1 MNGGAAPGDAAAN
14 APTGPG
20 AAVPVDG
27 IDTPAVLIDLGVA
40 RRNVERYQ
48 GYCDGHGLALRPH
61 VKTHKLPRLA
71 RMQLDAGAVGI
82 VAQKV
87 SEAEVMVDAGIDD
100 VLITYNVLGPA
111 KLSRLRALAGRTARL
126 AVVADNA
133 ATVDGLSGAFAD
145 APRPLPVLV
154 ECDTGAGRCGVQAPA
169 DALALAR
176 RIDAVP
182 GLSFAGLMTYPPT
195 GGGAVVA
202 AFVAGTRT
210 LLDGAGLA
218 CPIVSSGGSPDMWRA
233 HEVPG
238 VTEVRIGT
246 YVYNDRSLVER
257 GTCALEDCA
266 LHVLA
271 TIVSVPAP
279 GRAVIDAGSK
289 ALTSDLFGLE
299 GHGRVIGHDVVRVES
314 LSEEHGVLRWD
325 DDSTPFAVGDRVRV
339 LPNHAC
345 PVSNLFDA
353 VWLVEGGGEDGAG
366 SGATARREVVAAR
379 GAVT

>member
-1 MNGGAAPGDAAAN
+1 MSTPIDR
-14 APTGPG
+14 
-20 AAVPVDG
+20 
-27 IDTPAVLIDLGVA
+27 IDTPAVLIDLEVA

-48 GYCDGHGLALRPH
+48 AYCDGHGLALRPH

-71 RMQLDAGAVGI
+71 RAQLDAGAVGI

-87 SEAEVMVDAGIDD
+87 SEAEVMVDAGLGD
-100 VLITYNVLGPA
+100 VLIAYNVLGEA
-111 KLSRLRALAGRTARL
+111 KRRRLRALAGRADAL
-126 AVVADNA
+126 SVVADNPE
-133 ATVDGLSGAFAD
+133 TVDGLAGAFAD
-145 APRPLPVLV
+145 APRALPVLV
-154 ECDTGAGRCGVQAPA
+154 ECDTGAARNGVQTPA
-169 DALALAR
+169 EAVRLAR
-176 RIDAVP
+176 RIDAAP
-182 GLSFAGLMTYPPT
+182 GLAFAGLMTYPPI
-195 GGGAVVA
+195 GGGAAVA
-202 AFVAGTRT
+202 AFVTEATA
-210 LLDGAGLA
+210 LLDAAGLP
-218 CPIVSSGGSPDMWRA
+218 CPTVSSGGSPDMWRA

-257 GTCALEDCA
+257 GACAEGDCA

-271 TIVSVPAP
+271 TVVSVPAP

-289 ALTSDLFGLE
+289 ALTSDLIGLDGYGRVV
-299 GHGRVIGHDVVRVES
+299 GHGAVRVDA

-325 DDSTPFAVGDRVRV
+325 DGSRPFAVGDRVRV

-353 VWLVEGGGEDGAG
+353 VWLTEDGE
-366 SGATARREVVAAR
+366 TAEREVVAAR

>member
-1 MNGGAAPGDAAAN
+1 MHGSTDARV
-14 APTGPG
+14 PLD
-20 AAVPVDG
+20 AV
-27 IDTPAVLIDLGVA
+27 DTPAVLIDLGVA
-40 RRNVERYQ
+40 KRNIERYQ
-48 GYCDGHGLALRPH
+48 TWCDEHGLALRPH

-111 KLSRLRALAGRTARL
+111 KLSRLRALAERTAKL
-126 AVVADNA
+126 TVVADNA
-133 ATVDGLSGAFAD
+133 TTVDGLSGAFAD
-145 APRPLPVLV
+145 ASRALPVLV
-154 ECDTGAGRCGVQAPA
+154 ECDTGAGRCGVQAPR

-176 RIDAVP
+176 RIDGAP
-182 GLSFAGLMTYPPT
+182 GLTFAGLMTYPPT
-195 GGGAVVA
+195 GGGAAVA
-202 AFVAGTRT
+202 AFVAEAKA
-210 LLDGAGLA
+210 LLEGAGLA
-218 CPIVSSGGSPDMWRA
+218 CPTVSSGGSPDMWRA

-246 YVYNDRSLVER
+246 HVYNDRSLVER

-266 LHVLA
+266 LHVL
-271 TIVSVPAP
+271 TTVVSVPAP

-299 GHGRVIGHDVVRVES
+299 GHGRVIGRDGVRVDS
-314 LSEEHGVLRWD
+314 LSEEHGVLRWED
-325 DDSTPFAVGDRVRV
+325 GSTPFAVGNRVRV

-353 VWLVEGGGEDGAG
+353 VWLVEYDGGN
-366 SGATARREVVAAR
+366 GATAVREVVAAR
-379 GAVT
+379 GTVT

>member
-1 MNGGAAPGDAAAN
+1 MNGGAA
-14 APTGPG
+14 
-20 AAVPVDG
+20 
-27 IDTPAVLIDLGVA
+27 GV
-40 RRNVERYQ
+40 
-48 GYCDGHGLALRPH
+48 
-61 VKTHKLPRLA
+61 
-71 RMQLDAGAVGI
+71 

-87 SEAEVMVDAGIDD
+87 SEAEVMVDAGTDD
-100 VLITYNVLGPA
+100 VLITYNVMGA
-111 KLSRLRALAGRTARL
+111 SKLARLRALAQRTAKL

-145 APRPLPVLV
+145 ASRPLPVLV
-154 ECDTGAGRCGVQAPA
+154 ECDTGAGRCGVQAPR

-176 RIDAVP
+176 RIDAAP
-182 GLSFAGLMTYPPT
+182 GLMFAGLMTYPPT
-195 GGGAVVA
+195 GGGAAVT
-202 AFVAGTRT
+202 AFVAETRT
-210 LLDGAGLA
+210 LLEGAGLP
-218 CPIVSSGGSPDMWRA
+218 CPAVSSGGSPDMWRA

-257 GTCALEDCA
+257 GTCGPEDCA

-279 GRAVIDAGSK
+279 ARAVIDAGSK
-289 ALTSDLFGLE
+289 ALTSDLFGLD
-299 GHGRVIGHDVVRVES
+299 GYGRVVGRDGVRIDF

-353 VWLVEGGGEDGAG
+353 VWLVEDGDG
-366 SGATARREVVAAR
+366 NGATAVHEVVAAR
-379 GAVT
+379 GTVT